1 MLSKIRKKPAFG
13 VAPVLSLLLVIL
25 LTVVFIRMGNSPY
38 MVSNI
43 TDISGQWQYYTDHDP
58 APQPIRLPHG
68 TKGVY
73 LNENWYITHTLAE
86 QGYNAAIMFRSDYL
100 RVIAELDGEVIYR
113 HGYGEMPFASPGKKL
128 NLIPLPGDYAGK
140 EITLTLTPTMNL
152 RAYSIYMGDQASL
165 ISYATGKSLPVF
177 GMGIL
182 VFVLGATLL
191 GVYFIHRKNGQAMT
205 ADFWFGVFVILVGL
219 HLPGKS
225 LLFLILLNPLQATF
239 VPMII
244 NYLIPCSVL
253 LFVYT
258 SCSRFKVPVIIA
270 LCVHTAGYLPTALM
284 QIFMP
289 NPPTEILALFIYL
302 IPVYYG
308 LGVWAFVTEIRAGG
322 EKYQRLK
329 WAGLLLIGMV
339 IAGRLNGVLG
349 NPLHASDVEMF
360 SKMGLFLFITIEVVG
375 RINNYFKEN
384 AQIFADF
391 EAAQV
396 KNRLAL
402 AHFND
407 IQQYMEEVHILN
419 HDINHHFNAL
429 MLLMDRGDPA
439 RAREYLAQL
448 TQNYPLTKQVVYTKN
463 QLINYIMGYA
473 AKEAE
478 KKNIVL
484 NHNLELPE
492 NISIR
497 DSDLYSLFINIIDNS
512 IEACA
517 TMENVNERKME
528 LACNMKNG
536 FLHVL
541 CKNSKENTVVIED
554 GRYISTKPHS
564 SRHGLGISIIE
575 RVVEKYNGVLDIE
588 HGNNWFEISLVL
600 KAEYH

>member
-1 MLSKIRKKPAFG
+1 MVDVLSKIRKKPAFG

-239 VPMII
+239 VPMISI
-244 NYLIPCSVL
+244 YILQQVQGSCHHCPLRTYGRLFAHCSDANFHAQSPHRDSGSLYIPYSGLLRVGCVGLCHGNTCRRRKISKIEMGRSFTHRHGNCGETKRRTGESAACQRCGDVL
-253 LFVYT
+253 QNGIVFVY
-258 SCSRFKVPVIIA
+258 
-270 LCVHTAGYLPTALM
+270 
-284 QIFMP
+284 
-289 NPPTEILALFIYL
+289 
-302 IPVYYG
+302 
-308 LGVWAFVTEIRAGG
+308 
-322 EKYQRLK
+322 
-329 WAGLLLIGMV
+329 
-339 IAGRLNGVLG
+339 
-349 NPLHASDVEMF
+349 
-360 SKMGLFLFITIEVVG
+360 
-375 RINNYFKEN
+375 
-384 AQIFADF
+384 
-391 EAAQV
+391 
-396 KNRLAL
+396 
-402 AHFND
+402 
-407 IQQYMEEVHILN
+407 
-419 HDINHHFNAL
+419 HH
-429 MLLMDRGDPA
+429 R
-439 RAREYLAQL
+439 
-448 TQNYPLTKQVVYTKN
+448 
-463 QLINYIMGYA
+463 
-473 AKEAE
+473 
-478 KKNIVL
+478 
-484 NHNLELPE
+484 
-492 NISIR
+492 
-497 DSDLYSLFINIIDNS
+497 
-512 IEACA
+512 
-517 TMENVNERKME
+517 
-528 LACNMKNG
+528 
-536 FLHVL
+536 
-541 CKNSKENTVVIED
+541 
-554 GRYISTKPHS
+554 S
-564 SRHGLGISIIE
+564 SGQ
-575 RVVEKYNGVLDIE
+575 D
-588 HGNNWFEISLVL
+588 
-600 KAEYH
+600 